1 MSWSHL
7 VILGLV
13 TGSASLTAWPD
24 HHIWPKP
31 LIFLGPAGFMQIS
44 FFSRTLSWY
53 IKLPRASADRSPP
66 TRKIHTISH
75 QVVVWIWHVGNSVT
89 EGVSSLTWRCLQ
101 SCCMWGREATR
112 FGLQLWALFSSRISA
127 FFDTEWVGNI
137 DDRWSTGGLSYFHS
151 GNLPAMVIQKII
163 HYFLLQHWV
172 WIQVW
177 CKCYCWVDLD
187 STTSSWS
194 WCFTW

>member
-31 LIFLGPAGFMQIS
+31 RIFLGPAGFMQIS

-53 IKLPRASADRSPP
+53 IKLPRAWADRSPP
-66 TRKIHTISH
+66 TRKIHIISH

-89 EGVSSLTWRCLQ
+89 EGVRALVRWHGAVCSHVACEAERLLGLVSSFELCSHLGFLHFLIQ
-101 SCCMWGREATR
+101 N
-112 FGLQLWALFSSRISA
+112 GLAILM
-127 FFDTEWVGNI
+127 T
-137 DDRWSTGGLSYFHS
+137 DDPLEGYPTFIVEICPPWSFR
-151 GNLPAMVIQKII
+151 K
-163 HYFLLQHWV
+163 
-172 WIQVW
+172 
-177 CKCYCWVDLD
+177 
-187 STTSSWS
+187 
-194 WCFTW
+194 